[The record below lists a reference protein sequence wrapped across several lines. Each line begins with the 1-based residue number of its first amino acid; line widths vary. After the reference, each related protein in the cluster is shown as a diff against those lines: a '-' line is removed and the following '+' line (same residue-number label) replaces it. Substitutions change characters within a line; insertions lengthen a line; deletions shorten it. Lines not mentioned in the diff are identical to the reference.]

1 MCRKSSD
8 VASFKSQ
15 LSLSR
20 IQRSIRS
27 TSATEQPHSLLRTSV
42 RVSGTTYIA
51 HVQYVHF
58 QSPSDSGQTQKLL
71 LYHKCLQYNKSTNV
85 DLSCFVIEKH
95 LVSRGYCCFRLLGS
109 VTVCLHCRNAWFS
122 CVLNDKLIALHWL

>member
-20 IQRSIRS
+20 MQRSIRS

-58 QSPSDSGQTQKLL
+58 QSASDSGQTQKLL

-95 LVSRGYCCFRLLGS
+95 LVSRGYCCFSQTPRKCQGL
-109 VTVCLHCRNAWFS
+109 F
-122 CVLNDKLIALHWL
+122 VLSQCMVQLCFKR